1 MNTNRDL
8 LEKLYE
14 FFVSKYAK
22 DILDRKCSLELA
34 AKKISYK
41 IGANNI
47 FLIEEDLV
55 DKVKEI
61 GYISQTKFI

>member
-1 MNTNRDL
+1 MNTNKDL
-8 LEKLYE
+8 IEKLYE
-14 FFVSKYAK
+14 LLVSKYARE
-22 DILDRKCSLELA
+22 ILDRKCSLELA

-55 DKVKEI
+55 DKVKEV